1 MHANPL
7 RIQQPGWM
15 PQFGTQ
21 AVHITL
27 RNQESAVQYFAEE
40 IMPDAALDR
49 AELAPSGLTCFLTFG
64 RVTT

>member
-1 MHANPL
+1 
-7 RIQQPGWM
+7 M